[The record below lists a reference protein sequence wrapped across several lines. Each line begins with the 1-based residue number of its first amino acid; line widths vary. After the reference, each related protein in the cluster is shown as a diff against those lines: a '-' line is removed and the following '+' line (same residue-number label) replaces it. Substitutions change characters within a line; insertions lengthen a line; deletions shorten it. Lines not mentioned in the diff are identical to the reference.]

1 MGDTKTPLSFK
12 EYLKY
17 EGEHRTK
24 DARKLEKKTPKN
36 KMYGG
41 SGTFSDKE
49 KENNA
54 SRDGINNES
63 K

>member
-1 MGDTKTPLSFK
+1 MDTKTPLSFK

-17 EGEHRTK
+17 EGEHK
-24 DARKLEKKTPKN
+24 SKEARKFEKKTPKN

-49 KENNA
+49 KENNQ
-54 SRDGINNES
+54 DGVQ
-63 K
+63 

>member
-1 MGDTKTPLSFK
+1 MDTKRPLSFK

-24 DARKLEKKTPKN
+24 EARKLEKGTPKN

-41 SGTFSDKE
+41 SGTFNDQE
-49 KENNA
+49 KENN
-54 SRDGINNES
+54 RDQI
-63 K
+63 

>member
-1 MGDTKTPLSFK
+1 MDTEHPLSFK
-12 EYLKY
+12 EYLNY
-17 EGEHRTK
+17 EFENKTE

-41 SGTFSDKE
+41 SNTFSDKE
-49 KENNA
+49 KENN
-54 SRDGINNES
+54 REES

>member
-1 MGDTKTPLSFK
+1 MDTKNPLSFK
-12 EYLKY
+12 EYLNY
-17 EGEHRTK
+17 EFEHKTK

-36 KMYGG
+36 KIMGG

-49 KENNA
+49 KENN
-54 SRDGINNES
+54 REEP

>member
-1 MGDTKTPLSFK
+1 MDTLRPLSFK

-17 EGEHRTK
+17 DGNHRIADVK
-24 DARKLEKKTPKN
+24 KLEKKTPKN

-41 SGTFSDKE
+41 SNTFSNKE
-49 KENNA
+49 KENN
-54 SRDGINNES
+54 REQS

>member
-1 MGDTKTPLSFK
+1 MDKKAKTPLSFK

-17 EGEHRTK
+17 EGEHNTK
-24 DARKLEKKTPKN
+24 EARKFATGTPKN

-41 SGTFSDKE
+41 SGTFNDQE
-49 KENNA
+49 KENN
-54 SRDGINNES
+54 REQS